1 MSSCETASS
10 EPCGRAERAGYAGQI
25 PASAQANI
33 LEMMVGPFFK
43 DDDFEPPLRVFGRD
57 GL

>member
-1 MSSCETASS
+1 
-10 EPCGRAERAGYAGQI
+10 
-25 PASAQANI
+25 
-33 LEMMVGPFFK
+33 LEMMVGTFFK